1 MKQVIENINQLN
13 KVFQNSMT
21 YPSSMVWRQVI
32 DLNMHQW
39 DDIGSAIEK
48 TVMFIDTYSYEF
60 GSGVQDYGEFRQYI
74 EIYAVAC
81 LPFLIF
87 DGKLV
92 NPDIEDRKFH
102 KQTLDWLLYIKRNR
116 PMAMHLIHKMT
127 SDDSI
132 SNIQDDRLDTQI
144 GIYRWFVDNAP
155 KTTKKK
161 NWSNVLQ
168 FQYLADSVDKCFGK
182 LDKTKDFLYQFFSEF
197 EGEFDTELSHAVIE
211 KSMIN
216 KARKNPVINV
226 SKEHIEKVLSLPDN
240 KYSELDIRK

>member
-87 DGKLV
+87 AFLKHEFKH
-92 NPDIEDRKFH
+92 PTFH
-102 KQTLDWLLYIKRNR
+102 FLPGFCNSTL
-116 PMAMHLIHKMT
+116 
-127 SDDSI
+127 
-132 SNIQDDRLDTQI
+132 
-144 GIYRWFVDNAP
+144 
-155 KTTKKK
+155 
-161 NWSNVLQ
+161 
-168 FQYLADSVDKCFGK
+168 
-182 LDKTKDFLYQFFSEF
+182 FS
-197 EGEFDTELSHAVIE
+197 
-211 KSMIN
+211 K
-216 KARKNPVINV
+216 
-226 SKEHIEKVLSLPDN
+226 
-240 KYSELDIRK
+240 